1 MAGTLFG
8 LPMSQ
13 RVDSNGKPAVGWL
26 LYIFQANTSTPV
38 NSYQDTGLTVLN
50 TWPIQADSYGM
61 MGVFWLPDGSYR
73 ARGTSNDGSIIYF
86 DMPNVLSIGPS
97 TGAPP
102 PSGVDPNAIWRTGD
116 IRWLDQVAPIAGWV
130 RDNSRYIGSAT
141 SGADERANA
150 DCQPLFEWLWN
161 SYTGIPPVVLPSRG
175 STSLSDWTANKRI
188 QMPDKRGFI
197 TGGLDDMGNVAAGRW
212 SALVPVVWGV
222 GYVTPGGLVGDPN
235 VHLLT
240 NSEMPTH
247 GHVGTTDAENQGHT
261 HTYQQ
266 PQSINVQAGG
276 GALGIFP
283 GQFNTFTTSDRSQ
296 SHTHTFTTGNA
307 GGGQYHSITQY
318 TVLGTYY
325 RKL

>member
-1 MAGTLFG
+1 
-8 LPMSQ
+8 
-13 RVDSNGKPAVGWL
+13 VGWL
-26 LYIFQANTSTPV
+26 LYLYQANTSTPV

-130 RDNSRYIGSAT
+130 RDNGRYIGSAT

-161 SYTGIPPVVLPSRG
+161 SYSGIPPAVLPSRG

-197 TGGLDDMGNVAAGRW
+197 TGGLDDMGNVASGRYNP
-212 SALVPVVWGV
+212 SVVPVVWGV
-222 GYVTPGGLVGDPN
+222 GFTTPGGLIGEPT
-235 VHLLT
+235 HLLT
-240 NSEMPTH
+240 NAEMASH
-247 GHVGTTDAENQGHT
+247 IHSGTTGLQSAGHT
-261 HTYQQ
+261 HNYNYSSVT
-266 PQSINVQAGG
+266 NVQSGG
-276 GALGIFP
+276 GAVGIISP
-283 GQFNTFTTSDRSQ
+283 TGTIGTTSGPSND
-296 SHTHTFTTGNA
+296 HTHDFSTNPS
-307 GGGQYHSITQY
+307 GGDVSHNNIPY
-318 TVLGTYY
+318 TILGTYY